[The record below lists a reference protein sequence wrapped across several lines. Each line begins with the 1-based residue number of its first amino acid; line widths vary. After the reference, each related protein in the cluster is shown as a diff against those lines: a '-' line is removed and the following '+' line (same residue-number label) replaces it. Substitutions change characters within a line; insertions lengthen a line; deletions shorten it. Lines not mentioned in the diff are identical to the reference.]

1 MNLKDFLL
9 LPHEFKFGGWM
20 GEDCTTLCASWVRE
34 CTGVDP
40 AASFRGTYSS
50 VRSANA
56 LIKAHGGMVSL
67 YDDRLTEIGFRR
79 TTTPLDGDIGVVIAP
94 SGIDQI
100 IKEIGSIRFG
110 PLWAV
115 MAQRGVVAKRLEC
128 VAAWTLRQDADL

>member
-1 MNLKDFLL
+1 MTLKEFLL

-34 CTGVDP
+34 STGVDP

-56 LIKAHGGMVSL
+56 LIKAHGGMVRLYEDSL
-67 YDDRLTEIGFRR
+67 IPLGFRR
-79 TTTPLDGDIGVVIAP
+79 TEAPIDGDIGVVTAP
-94 SGIDQI
+94 SGIDHI
-100 IKEIGSIRFG
+100 INEIGGIRFG

-115 MAQRGVVAKRLEC
+115 MAQRGVVAKKLEY
-128 VAAWTLRQDADL
+128 VAAWTLK

>member
-1 MNLKDFLL
+1 MNLKNFLL

-40 AASFRGTYSS
+40 ASSFRGTYGSLK
-50 VRSANA
+50 SANA
-56 LIKAHGGMVSL
+56 LIRAHGGMVAL
-67 YDDRLTEIGFRR
+67 YEDKLTALGYRR
-79 TTTPLDGDIGVVIAP
+79 TEAPLDGDIGVVKAP

-115 MAQRGVVAKRLEC
+115 MARRGVVAKKLDH
-128 VAAWTLRQDADL
+128 VAAWTLR